1 MYMRSIFVKQL
12 LIGLVAGVITSL
24 LIWRFVAPAILHS
37 DEPTIIIDENVTIVE
52 SNTLDNN

>member
-24 LIWRFVAPAILHS
+24 LIWRFVAPDILHS